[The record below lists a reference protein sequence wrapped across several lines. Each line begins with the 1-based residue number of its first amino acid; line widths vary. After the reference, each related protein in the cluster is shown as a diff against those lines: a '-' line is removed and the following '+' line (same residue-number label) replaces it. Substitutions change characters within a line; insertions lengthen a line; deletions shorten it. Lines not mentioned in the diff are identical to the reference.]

1 MAIKNII
8 FDFGG
13 VLVDWNPEYFYE
25 TVFDDKSELHYF
37 LNEVCTLDWNLEQD
51 RGRTFEEGIKELQ
64 KEHPKYK
71 EEIAM
76 YLEGFDVMLREEI
89 SANTELIEPLKEHNH
104 VYGLTNCSAE
114 TITIIEDK
122 FSFPHKLEGM
132 VVSGREK
139 TVKPHSRIY
148 EILLERYN
156 LNAEDCLFV
165 DDRKKNIEGARKAG
179 LKGIHFSNGTNLK
192 KEFQKWDVL

>member
-1 MAIKNII
+1 MSIKNIV

-13 VLVDWNPEYFYE
+13 VLVDWNPEYFYQ
-25 TVFDDKSELHYF
+25 TVFDDNTELHHF

-51 RGRTFEEGIKELQ
+51 RGRTFEEGIKKLQ
-64 KEHPKYK
+64 KKHPDYK

-76 YLEGFDVMLREEI
+76 YLEGFDVMLKEEI
-89 SANTELIEPLKEHNH
+89 SDNTQLIEPLKENHH

-122 FSFPHKLEGM
+122 FSFPHKLEGI

-139 TVKPHSRIY
+139 TVKPHARIY

-156 LNAEDCLFV
+156 LNAEECVFV
-165 DDRKKNIEGARKAG
+165 DDRKENIEGAQKVG
-179 LKGIHFSNGTNLK
+179 LKGIHFSDGTNLK
-192 KEFQKWDVL
+192 KEFEKLDII